1 MKNSLVTVMVLVFII
16 MLCTGT
22 VKAASIGYIDVQEV
36 YSSYDK
42 TKKYEENFKQK
53 ERKLQDEISIRQKK
67 LEKEQN
73 KGASEAELRKL
84 VETFEKEIEPKKN
97 EIMEFQKKT
106 LSEIQNDIVKATDD
120 VAKSAGLEIVIDRQ
134 MIIAGGMDISDKVI
148 RILNKK

>member
-53 ERKLQDEISIRQKK
+53 ERKLQDEISIRQKNWK
-67 LEKEQN
+67 KNKIKVRPKRNLESLSKHS
-73 KGASEAELRKL
+73 KRKL
-84 VETFEKEIEPKKN
+84 NPKR
-97 EIMEFQKKT
+97 M
-106 LSEIQNDIVKATDD
+106 
-120 VAKSAGLEIVIDRQ
+120 KSWNFKR
-134 MIIAGGMDISDKVI
+134 KH
-148 RILNKK
+148 

>member
-22 VKAASIGYIDVQEV
+22 VKAVSIGYIDVQEV